1 MLLLLEAQGKGEE
14 VKKARVHRTKE
25 LNAAVH
31 KVIVAI
37 AKSKGDPIP
46 RNHWRADGFGNP
58 DAKAAA
64 KLTKSM
70 VKYLKSL
77 KMELHLL
84 EVEK

>member
-1 MLLLLEAQGKGEE
+1 M
-14 VKKARVHRTKE
+14 KKARVHRTKE
-25 LNAAVH
+25 LNAAGDAVH

-46 RNHWRADGFGNP
+46 RNHWRAPGFGNP
-58 DAKAAA
+58 DAKEAA
-64 KLTKSM
+64 LITESM
-70 VKYLKSL
+70 VRYLKTL